1 MRPAR
6 IRTARQ
12 AEAYESGGESPF
24 GAAQDKPHSKWAV
37 LSLDLEKKGLPDREA
52 FRNLSDEAKRNYF
65 FGCPGVAGAGAGF
78 GADARGGADE
88 DFAAPAFT
96 G

>member
-1 MRPAR
+1 MNAGAPTVTSKKKGAFAR
-6 IRTARQ
+6 NAKD
-12 AEAYESGGESPF
+12 
-24 GAAQDKPHSKWAV
+24 GALAKIDWRKQ
-37 LSLDLEKKGLPDREA
+37 KGLPDREA
-52 FRNLSDEAKRNYF
+52 FRNFPDEAKRNYF

-78 GADARGGADE
+78 GAAARGGADE